1 MVRVAASDL
10 EPYLAGLFEA
20 VGVEADEAVVVARS
34 YVSAELA
41 GLASHGVMRIPR
53 IFAGID
59 AGTHFPSHLPS
70 TVREGVAFAVLDGR
84 SGLGVLVGAC
94 AMRLAVRKARA
105 AGIACV
111 AVFNSNHFGT
121 AGYFCRLAAEEQ
133 MIGITMCNGEPGVC
147 SPAGTRAVIG
157 PNPIAIGAPTRSKPV
172 VLDMSIASIVR
183 GRVLEYQRTGKALP
197 EGVAIDDQGGPTVDP
212 SAALLGAFLPFG
224 GTQAYKGFGLG
235 VMVDILSGPLVGAA
249 FADRVTGTAN
259 TTQDCNKGDLYIAID
274 VAQFRDY
281 EDYLDDVET
290 LVAVIKSTGESVYL
304 PGEVE
309 DQRAAAAGG
318 TVTLD
323 EDMAA
328 QLSALSRRL
337 GVEPPVGLKG

>member
-10 EPYLAGLFEA
+10 EPYLVGLFEA

-59 AGTHFPSHLPS
+59 AGTHFPSNLPS

-328 QLSALSRRL
+328 QLSALSRRR
-337 GVEPPVGLKG
+337 GVEPPVGLTG